1 MKKLINQIDDVV
13 RETLEG
19 VAACHPYRVRKL
31 EGHHVLVRADGPVAG
46 KVALLSGG
54 GAGHEPAFWGGI
66 GPGLIDG
73 AVQGEVF
80 TSPTPDEIL
89 TGLRAVDG
97 GAGVIQLYNNY
108 TGDVMNFDLAQEEA
122 VSDGL
127 RVDTLLVNDDVS
139 VEDGPTSVGR
149 RGIAG
154 NFLVQKVAGAAAAEG
169 RDFDEVLAAGR
180 KAISE
185 LRSMGMALAPCTVPA
200 AGEPTFSLGEDEM
213 EIGMGLH
220 GEPGVSRRPL
230 EPADAVATELT
241 TRAADDLGVSAG
253 DRVVVLVNG
262 LGATP
267 PMELYIVA
275 RKALELLG
283 DRGVAVHRSYVMEAA
298 TSMEMAGCSVS
309 LLRVDDDLVHLID
322 APADAIAFTQV

>member
-1 MKKLINQIDDVV
+1 MKKLINDVDDVV

-19 VAACHPYRVRKL
+19 VAASHPDRVRKL
-31 EGHHVLVRADGPVAG
+31 DGHHVLVRADGPVAG

-54 GAGHEPAFWGGI
+54 GSGHEPAFWGGI

-89 TGLRAVDG
+89 VGLRAVDG
-97 GAGVIQLYNNY
+97 GAGVIQIYNNY
-108 TGDVMNFDLAQEEA
+108 TGDVMNFDMAQEQAAAE
-122 VSDGL
+122 GL
-127 RVDTLLVNDDVS
+127 RVDTLVVNDDVS

-154 NFLVQKVAGAAAAEG
+154 NFLVQKVVGAAAAQG
-169 RDFDEVLAAGR
+169 RDFDGVLSIGR
-180 KAISE
+180 TAIGE

-200 AGEPTFSLGEDEM
+200 AGEPTFSIGADEM

-220 GEPGVSRRPL
+220 GEPGVSRRRL
-230 EPADAVATELT
+230 EPADAVAEELT
-241 TRAADDLGVSAG
+241 SRAADDLPLRSG
-253 DRVVVLVNG
+253 DRVVVLLNS

-267 PMELYIVA
+267 PMELYILA
-275 RKALELLG
+275 RRALAVLA
-283 DRGVAVHRSYVMEAA
+283 DRGVSVHRTYVMEAA

-309 LLRVDDDLVHLID
+309 LLRVDDELAGLID
-322 APADAIAFTQV
+322 APADAVAFTQA